1 MIYLDYNATTPLC
14 DAARE
19 AMLPYLGGKFGNPSS
34 VHAAGREAR
43 AAIDNARD
51 KIAAL
56 LHAKPGEI
64 IFTGGATES
73 CNLGVLGLARSASAG
88 GLPGVPSAKPGHIIS
103 NKAEHHAVLHAVE
116 HLEDREGFEVT
127 WLNVSKTGMVDLDQL
142 ADSIR
147 PDTKLVSIMTANNET
162 GVIQPM
168 REISRIC
175 RERGVLLHSD
185 MVQAFGKIP
194 VIPSEV
200 ENGAAGKAA
209 TWTGRP
215 EAERTGSERIKPR
228 ENIETLTQRDPS
240 IPKAF
245 GTQDDLGSLVD
256 CASFAAHKFYGPKG
270 TGFLFLRSGLPI
282 EPLMFGGAHENQ
294 RRPGTENVAGV
305 AGMAAAAE
313 WVLRNADGERQRQAQ
328 LRDDFWTRIAK
339 LFPDA
344 QQNGD
349 PAHRLANTLNA
360 SFIGVDSETMLMA
373 LDLEGVCASSG
384 SACMVGSVRA
394 SHVLLA
400 MGLPMESARSAIR
413 FSLGRPTT
421 AEEIAGAADALEQ
434 IAKRTKDAREYALA

>member
-19 AMLPYLGGKFGNPSS
+19 AMLPYLKEKFGNPSS

-56 LHAKPGEI
+56 LHTKPGEI
-64 IFTGGATES
+64 IFTSGATES
-73 CNLGVLGLARSASAG
+73 CNLGLLGLARSRSAG
-88 GLPGVPSAKPGHIIS
+88 GLPVVASAKPGHIIS

-116 HLEDREGFEVT
+116 HLENREGFEVT
-127 WLNVSKTGMVDLDQL
+127 WLNVSKDGLVDLDQL

-185 MVQAFGKIP
+185 IVQAFGKLDID
-194 VIPSEV
+194 V
-200 ENGAAGKAA
+200 
-209 TWTGRP
+209 
-215 EAERTGSERIKPR
+215 
-228 ENIETLTQRDPS
+228 
-240 IPKAF
+240 
-245 GTQDDLGSLVD
+245 SLVD
-256 CASFAAHKFYGPKG
+256 AGSFAAHKFYGPKG

-282 EPLMFGGAHENQ
+282 QPIMFGGAHENQ

-313 WVLRNADGERQRQAQ
+313 WVSRDIDEERRREAQ

-349 PAHRLANTLNA
+349 PVHRLANTLNV
-360 SFIGVDSETMLMA
+360 SFIGIDSETMLMA

-413 FSLGRPTT
+413 FSLGRRTT
-421 AEEIAGAADALEQ
+421 AEEIANAADALEQ
-434 IAKRTKDAREYALA
+434 IAKRTKDAREYAVA